1 MEDVRNDIKVG
12 DAMTSGIINVKPDDA
27 VQTVAKVMK
36 ESDIDSVI
44 VMDKGTG
51 VGIIT
56 ERDIIWKIVAERRDP
71 EKARAKDIMAS
82 SLITIS
88 PGDSIEYAAQMMRD
102 NKVRRLPVVSGK
114 KDLMIIGIITEDD
127 IIRMEPGLH
136 KLIEEY
142 SKWDISNLTIDEGT
156 LSGIC
161 EICGNY
167 SDDLKSVEGRM
178 RCEDCIDFE
187 SEL

>member
-71 EKARAKDIMAS
+71 E
-82 SLITIS
+82 
-88 PGDSIEYAAQMMRD
+88 GDSIEYAAQMMRD